1 PGTTRSCGSRSSS
14 ACASSSSSPH
24 RLWRRPPRPGRSTGR
39 SARAS
44 ARPTT
49 PRSSS
54 TTRSEHRPLGRRPGV
69 SLTFRHPRATSA
81 SKPWT
86 SPRSSGEV
94 ESGARK
100 VTRMSATV
108 RELVDEAYDRR
119 ESTWRAALETV
130 NDWVES
136 VLAPSALLSGDRVRV
151 VEGRIKDR
159 MRTGEKLRRK
169 LADANDDI
177 HESVEVENQVIDVV
191 GARAVCRTERE
202 QTALW
207 DLLNEGDDTNLSID

>member
-1 PGTTRSCGSRSSS
+1 VWDMAEFDGATHVSDAERRSFDDLLGAGLTEVTRQFTPGPGVYTFWDYQKLRFPKKQGMRIDSQLASEARAKTAASGGMDREARKGKGASDHAPVIVDYAPGTPPVRP
-14 ACASSSSSPH
+14 AP
-24 RLWRRPPRPGRSTGR
+24 RRPS
-39 SARAS
+39 
-44 ARPTT
+44 
-49 PRSSS
+49 
-54 TTRSEHRPLGRRPGV
+54 
-69 SLTFRHPRATSA
+69 ATSA
-81 SKPWT
+81 LQAWT

-100 VTRMSATV
+100 VTRMSATA

-136 VLAPSALLSGDRVRV
+136 VRTPSPLLSGDRVRV

-169 LADANDDI
+169 LADSNHEI
-177 HESVEVENQVIDVV
+177 HE
-191 GARAVCRTERE
+191 
-202 QTALW
+202 
-207 DLLNEGDDTNLSID
+207 